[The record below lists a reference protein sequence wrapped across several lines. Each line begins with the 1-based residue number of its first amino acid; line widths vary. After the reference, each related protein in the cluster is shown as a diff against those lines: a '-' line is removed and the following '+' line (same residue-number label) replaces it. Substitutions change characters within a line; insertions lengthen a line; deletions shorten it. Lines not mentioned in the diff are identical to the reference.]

1 MTALTERCLSAILR
15 PRCTRYG
22 PPRLAEHLAA
32 TVRARVLIDP
42 TTWRPLII

>member
-1 MTALTERCLSAILR
+1 MSVGDLAA
-15 PRCTRYG
+15 RCTQRG
-22 PPRLAEHLAA
+22 QPRNAEYLAA